1 MAKRRKMDNVI
12 TSIGFDSKSKRNK
25 KADSS
30 VITLINEFA
39 ILNPGIP
46 VKSLIRNH
54 LLTTLQESIDLAR
67 QIKRAKTA

>member
-1 MAKRRKMDNVI
+1 MKKKRTMDNVI

-30 VITLINEFA
+30 VISLINSYA
-39 ILNPGIP
+39 ALNPGIP

-54 LLTTLQESIDLAR
+54 LLRTLQEAIDSAS
-67 QIKRAKTA
+67 KKKTA